1 MPPVT
6 WAFALASILLSAL
19 AQLSMKIGMGR
30 IRAGHEAGLAL
41 AARIATSPHVVGG
54 LAMYGVGA
62 VLWLAVLSRVP
73 LSMAYPLVSLGFVFV
88 SVLAWAVLGESLPLA
103 RMAGIACILA
113 GVVLVGTSQS
123 A

>member
-1 MPPVT
+1 MPLIIWVY
-6 WAFALASILLSAL
+6 ALASIALSAL
-19 AQLSMKIGMGR
+19 AQLSMKIGMTR
-30 IRAGHEAGLAL
+30 IREAHVTGPELAT
-41 AARIATSPHVVGG
+41 RIVLSPHVIGG

-88 SVLAWAVLGESLPLA
+88 SVLAWSVLGESLPLL
-103 RMAGIACILA
+103 RVAGIACILV
-113 GVVLVGTSQS
+113 GVAMVGLGQT